1 VNRFFSRK
9 ETFIVSNNKKSFY
22 LGREYDASKG
32 KTLDKKLHYDPSD
45 LTTHAF
51 VTGMTG
57 SGKTGLCIGL
67 LEESALQGFPAII
80 IDPKGDL
87 TNLMLHFPDLLP
99 SDFEP
104 WINPDD
110 ARREGKESAAFAEDI
125 AKRWREGLAD
135 WGLGRKDL
143 LALRESTQFK
153 VFTPG
158 STTGLPVNILSSF
171 QAPKISWQENSE
183 ILRERISS
191 TITGLLGLVGLED
204 IDPLRSREHILLS
217 NLLEQAWSQ
226 GNSIDLVE
234 LILQT
239 QNPPIKRLGAFPV
252 DRFFPEKDR
261 FELAMLLNNFLA
273 SPSFQTW
280 LKGQALDIPAILY
293 SKDGQPRHSI
303 FYLAH
308 LSENERMFFVT
319 LLFAAIETW
328 MRAQRGTSGLKTLI
342 YFDEIMGYLPPVR
355 NPPSRPIMLRML
367 KQARAFGV
375 GLLLATQNP
384 SDLDY
389 KALSNA
395 GTWIIGR
402 LQTERDKERLMD
414 GLAGMGGIGN
424 RQEYD
429 RLISG
434 LKKRVFLMHNVHHPE
449 PQVFHT
455 RWVLNYLAGPLTRAQ
470 IPALNRLSDSGFIQE
485 EAVEEDD
492 VRDGSPGVSV
502 EDAQPAKLDP
512 MSQYPSARP
521 SAPSGIREYFLPND
535 LGVKEA
541 SRAAG
546 AQGPIQSEG
555 IIYRPAML
563 AQVEVRYLSRR
574 YKIEHDRLITTLVT
588 ELYDRLVPWEDYPW
602 RVYVKDDFHRDPL
615 PKAHF
620 SPIPDWLRET
630 REVKAMEKDYVE
642 WIYREGT
649 IHLHANETLKI
660 YAGPQVSSGK
670 FREMCSEAARE
681 KWEAEEGKLLA
692 SFDKKIETLL
702 QKISRQELE
711 VEEQEDEVGQRRMEE
726 MGTHGELLLSLFSRR
741 KRSVSRSLTKRRMT
755 TQAKAKLEQ
764 ELEELEQM
772 QEKFDNLQKEKE
784 EAIRE
789 AKDRWAEAVNDISD
803 IPLAPFKKD
812 IFMQFFGIAWTPF
825 YLIKEGEKVVEVS
838 AISPTE

>member
-1 VNRFFSRK
+1 MSD
-9 ETFIVSNNKKSFY
+9 NKNHFY
-22 LGREYDASKG
+22 LGREFDASKG
-32 KTLDKKLHYDPSD
+32 KLLDKKFLYDPSD

-67 LEESALQGFPAII
+67 LEEAAIQGFPAII

-99 SDFEP
+99 EDFEP

-110 ARREGKESAAFAEDI
+110 ARRAGVEPAEFAGEI
-125 AKRWREGLAD
+125 ANRWREGLSE

-143 LALRESTQFK
+143 FTLKEAAQFNI
-153 VFTPG
+153 FTPG
-158 STTGLPVNILSSF
+158 STAGLPINILSSF
-171 QAPKISWQENSE
+171 QAPIIPWQENCE

-191 TITGLLGLVGLED
+191 TVTGLLGLIGLQD

-226 GNSIDLVE
+226 GNSLDLVE
-234 LILQT
+234 LIEQT
-239 QNPPIKRLGAFPV
+239 QNPPIKRLGAFSI
-252 DRFFPEKDR
+252 DRFFPENDR

-273 SPSFQTW
+273 SPSFQAW
-280 LKGQALDIPAILY
+280 LKGQSLDIPDILY
-293 SKDGQPRHSI
+293 TKDGHPRHSI

-319 LLFAAIETW
+319 LLFAAFETW
-328 MRAQRGTSGLKTLI
+328 MRAQRGTSGLRALI
-342 YFDEIMGYLPPVR
+342 YFDEITGYLPPVR

-375 GLLLATQNP
+375 GLILATQNP

-414 GLAGMGGIGN
+414 GLAGVGGIRD
-424 RQEYD
+424 RQDFE

-434 LKKRVFLMHNVHHPE
+434 LEKRVFLMHNVHHTE

-470 IPALNRLSDSGFIQE
+470 IPALNSLNDTIIIQADAVNKDSVQSGSVGVHIQE
-485 EAVEEDD
+485 IQPQEQD
-492 VRDGSPGVSV
+492 SMLQYLSV
-502 EDAQPAKLDP
+502 H
-512 MSQYPSARP
+512 P

-535 LGVKEA
+535 LGVTES

-546 AQGPIQSEG
+546 LQGQIQSEG
-555 IIYRPAML
+555 ILYRPALL

-574 YKIEHDRLITTLVT
+574 YNIEYDRHIASLVT
-588 ELYDRLVPWEDYPW
+588 ELYDRLVPWDDYPW
-602 RVYVKDDFHRDPL
+602 RVYEKDDFHRDPL
-615 PKAHF
+615 PKARF
-620 SPIPDWLRET
+620 SPIPDWLQDV
-630 REVKAMEKDYVE
+630 REVKSMEKDYGE

-660 YAGPQVSSGK
+660 YAGPQVSTGK
-670 FREMCSEAARE
+670 FREMCSEAARV
-681 KWEAEEGKLLA
+681 KWEAEERELL
-692 SFDKKIETLL
+692 SSYDKKIETLL
-702 QKISRQELE
+702 QKITRQELE

-726 MGTHGELLLSLFSRR
+726 IGTHGELLLSLFSRR
-741 KRSVSRSLTKRRMT
+741 KRSVSSSLTKRRMT

-764 ELEELEQM
+764 EHEELEQ
-772 QEKFDNLQKEKE
+772 LQKKLDGLQEEKDE
-784 EAIRE
+784 SIRD
-789 AKDRWAEAVNDISD
+789 AKTRWAEAVNDISD
-803 IPLAPFKKD
+803 IPLAPYKKD
-812 IFMQFFGIAWTPF
+812 IFIQFFGIAWTPF
-825 YLIKEGEKVVEVS
+825 YLIKEGHKVIEVPAVS
-838 AISPTE
+838 SLE